1 MFDAFHPTL
10 RRWFQQT
17 YGRPTPVQS
26 QAWPVIAAGRN
37 ALLLAPTGSGKTL
50 AAFMVAIE
58 RVMFGAENSAAKTT
72 TSRKRGRGDQT
83 QRHVRVL
90 YVSPLKALGVDIERN
105 LQKPIS
111 QLIEFSK
118 SEGVAIQQPKIVVR
132 SGDTPASERAKI
144 GREPPD
150 ILITTPESLFLLLTS
165 RARDLLRGVETVIID
180 EIHSLVA
187 SKRGVHLFASL
198 ERLEALRREHTS
210 DRPPMQRIGLSATQR
225 PLDEV
230 ARLLGGAEAAIDET
244 LPLVPRQVEIIEAGR
259 RKQLELTIEVPVEDL
274 ARLGEPSN
282 VEKPDAA
289 ADRPEAVL
297 PSIWP
302 AIQPRLV
309 ELIRQHRSTILF
321 VNNRRLAERL
331 AGAINMLAEE
341 ELALSHHGSLAKDAR
356 QQIEWRLK
364 NGELRA
370 LVATSS
376 LELGI
381 DIGALDLVIQIE
393 APPSIASGLQ
403 RIGRAGHQVGAP
415 SKGIIFTKYRG
426 DLLACSAAAER
437 MRDGHV
443 EETFYPRNAL
453 DVLAQQI
460 VAMVSL
466 GTIAV
471 SEVYRTL
478 RAAAPFHDLPRSAFN
493 GVLDLLSGRYPSA
506 DFAELRPRL
515 TWDREHDLLEP
526 RSSTQRLAIL
536 NAGTIPDRGLYG
548 VFLQG
553 DDGQPGSRVG
563 ELDEE
568 MVFETRVGDVFQLG
582 ASSWR
587 AIDITHDRVLVVPAP
602 GEPGRMP
609 FWRGEGPGRPYEF
622 GVAIGALSRRL
633 LKQEQE
639 AAAAT
644 LTAKHGLDERAA
656 KNLLDYLHEQ
666 VAQTGDLPSDKLI
679 VVECFVDEVGD
690 WRVVILSPF
699 GARVHAPWAT
709 AIASR
714 LKANTQHDAFAE
726 RATAPT
732 ATRALRGHASSR
744 NDESKSSSNAAAVS
758 DFDVT
763 WTDNGIVFRLPETD
777 EPPSL
782 DVFFPS
788 SEDVEAL
795 VVRDLDATAL
805 FAARFR
811 ENAARALLL
820 PRRSPGHR
828 TPLWLQRRKASD
840 LLKVARRYPDFPI
853 LLETYRECLR
863 DVFDLPGLVSVLA
876 DVERRVIR
884 VKRVVTKGPSPFA
897 SAVLFTFSS
906 NFMYDGD
913 VPPAERRAQ
922 ALALDFKQL
931 RELLGEAELRELL
944 DATVIERFELER
956 QRLESRFHINSADGI
971 HDLLREVGELAA
983 DELAARVGS
992 EAAGWREWLQQLQAA
1007 KRVVS
1012 LTIAGQ
1018 SRWVAVE
1025 DVNRFR
1031 DALGVAVPDGL
1042 PSVWL
1047 DSVDDPLGDLVAR
1060 YARTHGPFRA
1070 DDVAHRLGLG
1080 VGPIRLAL
1088 LRLSDRERVIEGEFL
1103 PGGRGREWCDVES
1116 LRIIKQRSLARLRQQ
1131 VEPVE
1136 ETRFAKFLMEW
1147 QCASRPRRG
1156 LDGLLDVIQQLQG
1169 LPLPFSVL
1177 ENEVLP
1183 ARVSNFKPSD
1193 LDELLAAGEVL
1204 WRGCGT
1210 LGTNDGRIA
1219 LYLADN
1225 FNLLQGSSRDRAL
1238 LHDVERGVG
1247 DDQSV
1252 TMTDAEVDSLEARI
1266 LSVISQRGAMFFET
1280 LQTLIGGFL
1289 NELIDAVWRLVWD
1302 GVLTNDTLRPLR
1314 SLFRGQSARRQDERR
1329 SRPMFRSRRSVALP
1343 GTEGRWSLLASNNPA
1358 PTDTERLT
1366 AIAMQLVE
1374 RHGIL
1379 TREAAASESISGGF
1393 SAIYPVLK
1401 ALEEAG
1407 RLRRG
1412 YFVAGLG
1419 AAQFAWPGAD
1429 ERLRSDRRLDD
1440 EEAELVVLS
1449 AVDPANP
1456 FGAALAW
1463 PELNDSESRP
1473 QRVAGAKVVIWRG
1486 QLLGYLNRTRES
1498 LIVFTSVLPDSS
1510 AANEVLATALTDEA
1524 ARGLGLELHLINGQ
1538 PAASAGVS
1546 AFLLKSGF
1554 QVTSRGLLYRG
1565 VR

>member
-1 MFDAFHPTL
+1 MFEAFHPTL

-17 YGRPTPVQS
+17 YGRPTAVQS

-58 RVMFGAENSAAKTT
+58 RVMFGPQINAGVL
-72 TSRKRGRGDQT
+72 TSTKKRARGDRT
-83 QRHVRVL
+83 QRQVRVL

-105 LQKPIS
+105 LQTPIE
-111 QLIEFSK
+111 QLIEFAT
-118 SEGVAIQQPKIVVR
+118 SEGVAFQRPKIAVR

-165 RARDLLRGVETVIID
+165 RARDVLRGVETVIVD

-198 ERLEALRREHTS
+198 ERLEALRREHAA
-210 DRPPMQRIGLSATQR
+210 DRPSMQRIGLSATQR

-230 ARLLGGAEAAIDET
+230 ARLLGGAEVNSDET
-244 LPLVPRQVEIIEAGR
+244 VPLMPRHVEIIEAGR

-274 ARLGEPSN
+274 ARLGEASNEPSN
-282 VEKPDAA
+282 QSA
-289 ADRPEAVL
+289 ADRTDAVL

-302 AIQPRLV
+302 AIHPRLV

-331 AGAINMLAEE
+331 AGAINLLAEE
-341 ELALSHHGSLAKDAR
+341 ELALAHHGSLAKDAR

-370 LVATSS
+370 IVATSS

-381 DIGALDLVIQIE
+381 DMGALDLVIQIE

-415 SKGIIFTKYRG
+415 SKGIIFPKYRG

-466 GTIAV
+466 GTV
-471 SEVYRTL
+471 SVREVYQTL

-515 TWDREHDLLEP
+515 TWDREHDVLEP

-553 DDGQPGSRVG
+553 EDGQPGSRVG

-609 FWRGEGPGRPYEF
+609 FWRGDGPGRPYEF
-622 GVAIGALSRRL
+622 GVAIGGLARRL
-633 LKQEQE
+633 LKQERE
-639 AAAAT
+639 AAATT
-644 LTAKHGLDERAA
+644 LASKHGLDERAA

-666 VAQTGDLPSDKLI
+666 VAQTGELPSDKLI

-714 LKANTQHDAFAE
+714 LKANSERDAISLNSNSPSSKTEWPVSNVARE
-726 RATAPT
+726 V
-732 ATRALRGHASSR
+732 ASKQPS
-744 NDESKSSSNAAAVS
+744 NTSSVS

-763 WTDNGIVFRLPETD
+763 WTDDGIVFRLPESD
-777 EPPSL
+777 EPPPL
-782 DVFFPS
+782 ETFFPS
-788 SEDVEAL
+788 SEEVEAL
-795 VVRDLDATAL
+795 VVRDLDTTAL

-840 LLKVARRYPDFPI
+840 LLKVARRFPDFPI

-863 DVFDLPGLVSVLA
+863 DVFDLAGLASVLA
-876 DVERRVIR
+876 DIERRVIR

-944 DATVIERFELER
+944 DADVIDRFERER
-956 QRLESRFHINSADGI
+956 QRLESRYSINSPDGL
-971 HDLLREVGELAA
+971 HDLLREVGDVTN

-992 EAAGWREWLQQLQAA
+992 ETESWRVWLDQLMAS
-1007 KRVVS
+1007 KRAVS

-1018 SRWVAVE
+1018 LRWVAIE

-1031 DALGVAVPDGL
+1031 DALAVAVPDGL

-1070 DDVAHRLGLG
+1070 DDLARRWGLG

-1088 LRLSDRERVIEGEFL
+1088 QRLADRERVIEGEFL

-1136 ETRFAKFLMEW
+1136 SAQYAKFLLSW
-1147 QCASRPRRG
+1147 QSASRPRRG
-1156 LDGLLDVIQQLQG
+1156 LDGLLDAIQQLQG

-1193 LDELLAAGEVL
+1193 LDELLAAGEVV

-1210 LGTNDGRIA
+1210 LGANDGRIA

-1225 FNLLQGSSRDRAL
+1225 FEVLQWSHGDRTQVL
-1238 LHDVERGVG
+1238 PGERGAIDNDSQTAGFAKDV
-1247 DDQSV
+1247 
-1252 TMTDAEVDSLEARI
+1252 SLEAHI
-1266 LSVISQRGAMFFET
+1266 LNAIAQRGAMFFET
-1280 LQTLIGGFL
+1280 LQTLIGGFP
-1289 NELIDAVWRLVWD
+1289 NELLDAVWRLVWD
-1302 GVLTNDTLRPLR
+1302 GSLTNDTLRPLR
-1314 SLFRGQSARRQDERR
+1314 SLFRGPASRRQDERR

-1343 GTEGRWSLLASNNPA
+1343 GSEGRWSLLAKSNAA
-1358 PTDTERLT
+1358 PSDTERLT
-1366 AIAMQLVE
+1366 ALALLLVE
-1374 RHGIL
+1374 RHGVL
-1379 TREAAASESISGGF
+1379 TREAVASESIPGGF
-1393 SAIYPVLK
+1393 SAVYPILK
-1401 ALEEAG
+1401 ALEESG

-1429 ERLRSDRRLDD
+1429 ERLRSERRLDD
-1440 EEAELVVLS
+1440 DEAEVVVLS
-1449 AVDPANP
+1449 VVDPANP

-1463 PELNDSESRP
+1463 PELNDTETRP
-1473 QRVAGAKVVIWRG
+1473 QRTAGAKVVIWRG
-1486 QLLGYLNRTRES
+1486 LLLGYLNRTRES
-1498 LIVFTSVLPDSS
+1498 LIVFTNLLPDVA
-1510 AANEVLATALTDEA
+1510 AANEVMAKALADEA

-1538 PAASAGVS
+1538 PAATSGVS
-1546 AFLLKSGF
+1546 LFLLKSGF
-1554 QVTSRGLLYRG
+1554 QITSRGLLYRG
-1565 VR
+1565 V